1 MSVGNTPSP
10 SLRDALDR
18 WSLAIAPDRAAAL
31 EAYCH
36 ALWQW
41 NAKLNLT
48 RHTDFDKFVTRDL
61 VDSLALSEFIA
72 PGEHVLDVGSG
83 GGVPGVVLA
92 VLRDDIEVELS
103 ESVGKKARVL
113 DDLVA
118 RLGLRL
124 PVHHDRA
131 ETVLQRRRF
140 DTLTVR
146 AVARLRKLLE
156 WFKPHWERI
165 GQLLVIKGP
174 SWVEERG
181 EARHHGLLRPLALR
195 KLKVYTTP
203 DTGAHNVLLRIAPK
217 REAEPNGADD
227 G

>member
-1 MSVGNTPSP
+1 MSVENTPS
-10 SLRDALDR
+10 SRLVDALSR
-18 WSLAIAPDRAAAL
+18 WSVTLGGESVAAL
-31 EAYCH
+31 EQYCR
-36 ALWQW
+36 ALWDW

-48 RHTDFDKFVTRDL
+48 RHADFDKFVTRDL

-103 ESVGKKARVL
+103 ESIGKKARAL
-113 DDLVA
+113 GDIVA

-124 PVHHDRA
+124 PVHHARA
-131 ETVLQRRRF
+131 EAVLQRRRF
-140 DTLTVR
+140 DTLTIR

-156 WFKPHWERI
+156 WFKPHWAHI

-181 EARHHGLLRPLALR
+181 EARHHGLLRPLSLR

-203 DTGAHNVLLRIAPK
+203 DTGAQNVLLRIAPK
-217 REAEPNGADD
+217 HAADAAD
-227 G
+227 E